1 MDFQICDG
9 ISCPTLLAVAGNVL
23 VIITL
28 LLIGPVPFLD
38 GMLVISLN
46 YECGMVV
53 VFGVGYSLIMVSA
66 VGRAIKEITNRGY
79 CMDTSTTM
87 LITGMSVLPNL
98 MHRYALCYIP
108 CEFNSDVIIS

>member
-1 MDFQICDG
+1 MIFSIYLIVGYVDFQICDG

-87 LITGMSVLPNL
+87 LITGMSVLPQ
-98 MHRYALCYIP
+98 RYS
-108 CEFNSDVIIS
+108 NV